1 MTIYTSRLLKD
12 FEKGFM
18 LDGWGPHP
26 TLEGPYR
33 GPDNQVY
40 YYNPYTDRLV
50 DPKTSILP
58 KLPETV

>member
-1 MTIYTSRLLKD
+1 
-12 FEKGFM
+12 M

-26 TLEGPYR
+26 TLEGPFR
-33 GPDNQVY
+33 GPNNQVY